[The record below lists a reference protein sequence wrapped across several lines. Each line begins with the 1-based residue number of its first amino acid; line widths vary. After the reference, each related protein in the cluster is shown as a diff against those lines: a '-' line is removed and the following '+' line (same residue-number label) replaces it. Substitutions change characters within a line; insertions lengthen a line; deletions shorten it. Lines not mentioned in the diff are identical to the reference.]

1 MLMCPLLG
9 LVACRAAGALVITF
23 LAQQPAKHHVG
34 PAPVRLL
41 LWALPVKLVC
51 WRCMRRI
58 PDTGAWRR
66 GASWAAAVTT
76 PAAAATTPT
85 AAPQQQQQR
94 QQPALQFDVDGSI
107 AAAGARMLR
116 TMSTPDMASQLVRAS
131 TSIPPPCKLQRG
143 GQYPVSCMCS
153 SRCLAGAGRAAGAAA
168 AQHGKLHVQRRG
180 HPRPGEGFWL
190 SLKLSAHEGAA
201 LLQQKSTL

>member
-85 AAPQQQQQR
+85 AARSSSSSGSSQR
-94 QQPALQFDVDGSI
+94 CSSTWMAPSPLLARACCGPCRRQTWPRSWCAPAQAFH
-107 AAAGARMLR
+107 
-116 TMSTPDMASQLVRAS
+116 PHAS
-131 TSIPPPCKLQRG
+131 CRG